1 MSGTMDNVTSWQ
13 ATDETPLEVLNDAVN
28 LIASTT
34 INGVAYGV
42 VLTLYLICLHA
53 LFQQL
58 RSGVRKNQAIFSGLY
73 ITVMFALGTVY
84 CAVNSRI
91 TQLAYVNDRNFP
103 GGPADFAVFVFSTPI
118 NIAGA
123 VAFFITSWM
132 NDALLVRLRDLDM
145 WINLLIFNQVWRL
158 WVLYRGS
165 RFSVP
170 ITSFAV
176 ILYLGTFCESYLHAY
191 NLYLRAHALILAM
204 GMVTLIESVLPT
216 QSFWSAIAVKFALAY
231 YALTTSYTIVITS
244 LMIARILLVRRAFI
258 KATGRREY
266 GTQYLSIAAM
276 LIESSALYT
285 IWGIIFLGLYIVNN
299 PVQFIFLASLS
310 EVQVRHLFISTR
322 AIIDTSS
329 QIIAPLLIIYRVSI
343 GKAWQSDT
351 TQTLTNGRQSQ
362 SRTNGP
368 LTYNSAAT
376 AFERT
381 YNNVHITVDQNTTH
395 ENSIHKE
402 AYELA

>member
-58 RSGVRKNQAIFSGLY
+58 RAGVRKNQAIFSGLY

-132 NDALLVRLRDLDM
+132 NDALLV
-145 WINLLIFNQVWRL
+145 WRL

-176 ILYLGTFCESYLHAY
+176 ILYLGTFS
-191 NLYLRAHALILAM
+191 M

-310 EVQVRHLFISTR
+310 EVQ
-322 AIIDTSS
+322 
-329 QIIAPLLIIYRVSI
+329 IIAPLLIIYRVSI